1 MDFQSFHAWLFYLVT
16 CEAIRES
23 SVSQNDASITL
34 RFLLSVLAEVL
45 WAYRYIQDITLSA
58 YFNLVPL
65 KFVNLK
71 LDIKEKNKTLCYS
84 IKNNIVRESSY
95 TRFSE
100 QMGQ

>member
-1 MDFQSFHAWLFYLVT
+1 MDFHSTSMPGCSTLSLVKQK
-16 CEAIRES
+16 EN

-45 WAYRYIQDITLSA
+45 WAYGYIQDITLSA
-58 YFNLVPL
+58 YFNLIPL

-71 LDIKEKNKTLCYS
+71 LDITEKNETLCYS
-84 IKNNIVRESSY
+84 IKDNIVRECSY